1 MEDPFPSL
9 LADDRLLLLVR
20 PRSAHVT
27 FELRGELDAETTP
40 LVQDAIDLVHADRPR
55 DVVVDLRR
63 VGTVDAA
70 ALRQLG
76 EIRIACQERGT
87 EFLAFGAPAPVLAA
101 FLAHGAA
108 SLLGTPGQ
116 GQRRRGKP
124 TDDQVRRCADL
135 AMRRAERAQPLAR
148 QCGKPS

>member
-20 PRSAHVT
+20 LRSAHVT
-27 FELRGELDAETTP
+27 FELRGELDADTTP
-40 LVQDAIDLVHADRPR
+40 LVQDAIDLVHANRPR
-55 DVVVDLRR
+55 DVVLDLRR
-63 VGTVDAA
+63 VGRVDAA
-70 ALRQLG
+70 ALHQLA
-76 EIRIACQERGT
+76 EIRLACQERGA

-108 SLLGTPGQ
+108 SLLGTTGQ
-116 GQRRRGKP
+116 AQRRRSRP

-135 AMRRAERAQPLAR
+135 AMRRAERAQPTAR
-148 QCGKPS
+148 PCGQPS